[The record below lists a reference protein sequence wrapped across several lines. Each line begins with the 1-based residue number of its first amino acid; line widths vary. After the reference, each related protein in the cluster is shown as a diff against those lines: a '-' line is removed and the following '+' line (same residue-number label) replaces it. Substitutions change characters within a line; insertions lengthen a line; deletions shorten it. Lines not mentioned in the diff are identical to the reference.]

1 MSSAFI
7 SPRSPCPAASDLL
20 EFIDVCPTP
29 WHVSQRL
36 MSLFQEA
43 GFTLLDES
51 LPWVLVPGEAYC
63 VVRYGAPLAAF
74 RYPGVEALR
83 AGGLRLLAAH
93 IDSPGLRIKPDG
105 LRADLGGVGRLGVEV
120 YGGPVLATF
129 ADRDL
134 SLAGRVIVRAAEG
147 GEGAGLV
154 SHLVRFDEP
163 LLRIPNAAI
172 HINRDVNEKGLLLH
186 KHSQLVPLMPLDS
199 ATRPEEALRSRLGAQ
214 LKLSSDE
221 ILEYDLCVYDTQK
234 PAFCGAGNEWISA
247 SRIDNLASCHAIFS
261 ALTSVEVSTTLPL
274 ALFFDHEEVGSVS
287 AEGAA
292 GNFAISVIDRIC
304 SAAGFEPH
312 YRHSLVAR
320 SLLLSVDMAH
330 AYHPGY
336 AASYDTDHPV
346 HLNGGPVIKYNA
358 GQRYTTDAETAAFF
372 ASCCQAESI
381 PCQRLVN
388 RADVPCGSTVGP
400 VLSAHLGMRA
410 ADVGNPMWAMH
421 SIRET
426 AGSLDHAMMIRALK
440 RFLVMQE

>member
-1 MSSAFI
+1 MSGVSMTSLNQSA
-7 SPRSPCPAASDLL
+7 AASDLL
-20 EFIDVCPTP
+20 AFIDACPSP
-29 WHVSQRL
+29 WHVSRQLTRQ
-36 MSLFQEA
+36 FQAA
-43 GFTLLDES
+43 GFLLLDENE
-51 LPWVLVPGEAYC
+51 PWLLKPGESYC

-74 RYPGVEALR
+74 RYPGAAVLQQ
-83 AGGLRLLAAH
+83 GGLRLLAAH

-134 SLAGRVIVRAAEG
+134 SLAGRVIVRTAEG
-147 GEGAGLV
+147 GECAGLV

-163 LLRIPNAAI
+163 LVRIPNAAI

-186 KHSQLVPLMPLDS
+186 KHSQIVPLMPLDS
-199 ATRPEEALRSRLGAQ
+199 ATRPEAALRSRLAAQ
-214 LKLSSDE
+214 LQISPDE
-221 ILEYDLCVYDTQK
+221 IMEYDLCVYDTQK
-234 PAFCGAGNEWISA
+234 PAFCGAGNEWITA
-247 SRIDNLASCHAIFS
+247 SRIDNLASCHAIFTALS
-261 ALTSVEVSTTLPL
+261 SVDALTALPL

-287 AEGAA
+287 AAGAA
-292 GNFAISVIDRIC
+292 GNFATSVIDRIC
-304 SAAGFEPH
+304 TAAGLEPH
-312 YRHSLVAR
+312 YRQSLAAR

-346 HLNGGPVIKYNA
+346 YLNGGPVIKYNA
-358 GQRYTTDAETAAFF
+358 GQRYTTDAGTAAFF
-372 ASCCQAESI
+372 ASCCQAESV
-381 PCQRLVN
+381 PYQRLVN

-400 VLSAHLGMRA
+400 VLAAHLGMRA

-426 AGSLDHAMMIRALK
+426 SGQFDHEMMIRALR